1 MNILELLNHPFTD
14 NEKYIASVANKILDT
29 FVNSVAQYR
38 FTCAR
43 FYSESSNDPKGYRV
57 IYVKNEGYT
66 LVNGDGDRGMGW
78 IVDGTSITENINAK
92 FLKKI
97 LDEDA
102 DCTLEEIGFISD
114 FEAFVDYVFAKVLRK
129 AFTSADV
136 FGNHSVK
143 RLLDYNMDIR
153 DM

>member
-1 MNILELLNHPFTD
+1 MNILELLKHPFTD
-14 NEKYIASVANKILDT
+14 NEKYIASVANRILDT
-29 FVNSVAQYR
+29 FMNSVANYR
-38 FTCAR
+38 FPCTR
-43 FYSESSNDPKGYRV
+43 FYSESSSDPKGYRV
-57 IYVKNEGYT
+57 IYVENKGYT

-78 IVDGTSITENINAK
+78 IFNGTSITENINTK

-114 FEAFVDYVFAKVLRK
+114 FEAFVDYVFAKVLHK
-129 AFTSADV
+129 SFTSADV
-136 FGNHSVK
+136 FSNHSVE